1 MLVRVD
7 RQLLSLEPA
16 NAHPPLLTMGQIA
29 RRYGCTQRNVRT
41 LFLRGLL
48 PEPARV
54 GAYRVV
60 PVEQLD
66 QVEAA
71 LRKAGYIAETCVR
84 AK

>member
-1 MLVRVD
+1 ML
-7 RQLLSLEPA
+7 A
-16 NAHPPLLTMGQIA
+16 PPVLTMGQIA

-71 LRKAGYIAETCVR
+71 LRKAGYIREKLSAS
-84 AK
+84 K